1 MDSSHAGL
9 KSRWES
15 LDRFKTKKVAA
26 AERQK
31 NRQIESVKN
40 MFEAELN
47 TAAEECD
54 HEKAAYQQ
62 ELLDEQGSL
71 DSVKPQPA
79 RKVRVR
85 RGGADASDQGG
96 GKRMKVAPFQSL
108 MEQGSCLTEEE

>member
-62 ELLDEQGSL
+62 ELLDMFQRRIKKLEEDLKVLEEQGASTASSL
-71 DSVKPQPA
+71 SRPGRCV
-79 RKVRVR
+79 
-85 RGGADASDQGG
+85 
-96 GKRMKVAPFQSL
+96 
-108 MEQGSCLTEEE
+108 C